1 MPNPADLT
9 NTLRDEY
16 EDLFAAARI
25 RPERVQEVASIA
37 NRIFAPASLARY
49 QAIEAATNV
58 PAHVVGIIHNM
69 EASGRFNGHIHNGDP
84 LTART
89 VQVPA
94 GQPKT
99 WNPPFTWETSAIDA
113 LTLKHLEQWTD
124 WSVAGIAF
132 VLEGY
137 NGFGYRKFHPHV
149 KSPYLWSYSTIYTS
163 GKYVADG
170 KWSDTAVSKQ
180 CGGMAILKHLVETGR
195 VNMNVRAVPQDE
207 GEATI
212 TPHVTEGVAEALP
225 TPPPY
230 PGHTLRNQSNGP
242 EVRLLQ
248 QRLLDLGIREV
259 VTVDGEFGDDPEHA
273 VKLFQARS
281 EDDAGEPLVTDG
293 VVGSKTW
300 RALFGVHTPPVAPPA
315 ETMAA
320 GSMLRTVLDIAAEQ
334 IGEREVPLGSNRGP
348 MVDQYLQSVSPGL
361 LGQPWCMA
369 FVHWCFQQAAA
380 RHGMVNPA
388 PKTAHVWTAWETAQT
403 MPGVEVVTAAEAVR
417 DSAKVVPGMVF
428 FLDTGGRT
436 GHTGFVSDIVQGRL
450 VTIEGNTNDGGSRE
464 GIGVFTRA
472 GRRMDSINLG
482 FVRFA

>member
-1 MPNPADLT
+1 MPNPAGLT
-9 NTLRDEY
+9 NSLRDDY

-25 RPERVQEVASIA
+25 RPERVGEVAAIA
-37 NRIFAPASLARY
+37 NRMFAPANLARY
-49 QAIEAATNV
+49 QAIAAITNV

-69 EASGRFNGHIHNGDP
+69 EASGRFNGHLHNGDP

-94 GQPKT
+94 GHPRAGS
-99 WNPPFTWETSAIDA
+99 PPFTWETSAIDA

-132 VLEGY
+132 VLESY
-137 NGFGYRKFHPHV
+137 NGFGYRKFHSHV
-149 KSPYLWSYSTIYTS
+149 KSPYLWSFSTIYSS

-195 VNMNVRAVPQDE
+195 VALDVRAVPQDE
-207 GEATI
+207 GEVVI
-212 TPHVTEGVAEALP
+212 TPHVTDGVAAAL
-225 TPPPY
+225 TAPPPY
-230 PGHTLRNQSNGP
+230 PGHTLHNQSTGP
-242 EVRLLQ
+242 DVSLLQ

-259 VTVDGEFGDDPEHA
+259 GTVDGEFGDDTEHA
-273 VKLFQARS
+273 VRLFQARS
-281 EDDAGEPLVTDG
+281 EDDAGEPLVADG

-300 RALFGVHTPPVAPPA
+300 RALFGVHTPVITPPA
-315 ETMAA
+315 AAMPA
-320 GSMLRTVLDIAAEQ
+320 GSLLRTVLDIAADQ
-334 IGEREVPLGSNRGP
+334 VGEREVPLGSNRGP
-348 MVDQYLQSVSPGL
+348 MVDQYLQSVSPTL
-361 LGQPWCMA
+361 LGNPWCMA
-369 FVHWCFQQAAA
+369 FVHWCFEQAAA
-380 RHGMVNPA
+380 RHGVTNPA
-388 PKTAHVWTAWETAQT
+388 PKTASVWNAWEEAQT
-403 MPGVEVVTAAEAVR
+403 MPGVEIVTTAEAVR
-417 DSAKVVPGMVF
+417 DSSKVVPGMVF

-482 FVRFA
+482 FVRFV